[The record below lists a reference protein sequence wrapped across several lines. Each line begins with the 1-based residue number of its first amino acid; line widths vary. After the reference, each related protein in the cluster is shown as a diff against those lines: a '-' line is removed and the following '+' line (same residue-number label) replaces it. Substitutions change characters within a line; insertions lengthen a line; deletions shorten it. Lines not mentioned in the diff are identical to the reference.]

1 MESLLWHRFSLF
13 LSSPKFKSLSLPL
26 SLHNQNPSKTE
37 NLIHSPIPIPIPIHH
52 LPWIIL
58 PKVTGETL
66 VFVSSI
72 LTKRYVIS
80 ITFFCT
86 WVFICVCVV
95 ELTCMFFFFFSC
107 LWQIFAAS
115 RLDINSAWQ
124 MPQVV
129 FFLGFTLR
137 CCNLIAFETKF
148 LCLLLCL
155 LQKYTIFYK

>member
-13 LSSPKFKSLSLPL
+13 ISSPKFKSLSLPL

-37 NLIHSPIPIPIPIHH
+37 NLIHSPIPIHR

-80 ITFFCT
+80 ISFFCT

-129 FFLGFTLR
+129 FFFFGFTLR